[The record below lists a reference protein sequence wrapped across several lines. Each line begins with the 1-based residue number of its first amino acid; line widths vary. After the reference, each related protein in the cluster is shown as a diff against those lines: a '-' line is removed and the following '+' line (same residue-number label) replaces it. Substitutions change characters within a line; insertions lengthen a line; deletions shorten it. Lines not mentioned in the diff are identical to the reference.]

1 MLRFNIRYQLFFAL
15 SDVMLVILAM
25 AGSVALVISRQRLPI
40 MPANV
45 LLVTVLAILVWLL
58 LFARNHV
65 YYARPGLRLLHTYN
79 QLINQHVIATFTLMG
94 ILYIVLPT
102 YPRTYVI
109 VFSAV
114 LLVLLLSHRTLVFA
128 LRRRLHPWIN
138 SIRRVVIIGNDD
150 YAVTVG
156 DYVRD
161 CLPIGLQL
169 VGFVSVTD
177 MPGDSKVAPILGTLS
192 KLDTVLNETAPDEII
207 VSVRW
212 LDQATMQQIDA
223 LVMLVQN
230 TPIHVRIAP
239 DLSQLVYIRSH
250 AENFNGLTLISVR
263 EPALSPLERLVKRA
277 FDIGFSLIVLVFTL
291 PFYPL
296 IALAIKLDSPG
307 PAIFRQQ
314 RVGQYGKPFTI
325 YKFRTMIENAQ
336 EIPNGFAYHKSP
348 DDPRVTRV
356 GRWLRRLSLDELPQF
371 INVLRGDMSVVGP
384 RPELVSIVDSFSAW
398 HRKRLEVPQGITGWW
413 QINGRADFPL
423 FYHVE
428 DDLYYIE
435 NYSIWLD
442 VLIIVRTLVAVIQRR
457 GAY

>member
-1 MLRFNIRYQLFFAL
+1 
-15 SDVMLVILAM
+15 
-25 AGSVALVISRQRLPI
+25 
-40 MPANV
+40 
-45 LLVTVLAILVWLL
+45 
-58 LFARNHV
+58 
-65 YYARPGLRLLHTYN
+65 
-79 QLINQHVIATFTLMG
+79 
-94 ILYIVLPT
+94 
-102 YPRTYVI
+102 
-109 VFSAV
+109 
-114 LLVLLLSHRTLVFA
+114 
-128 LRRRLHPWIN
+128 
-138 SIRRVVIIGNDD
+138 
-150 YAVTVG
+150 
-156 DYVRD
+156 
-161 CLPIGLQL
+161 
-169 VGFVSVTD
+169 
-177 MPGDSKVAPILGTLS
+177 
-192 KLDTVLNETAPDEII
+192 
-207 VSVRW
+207 
-212 LDQATMQQIDA
+212 
-223 LVMLVQN
+223 
-230 TPIHVRIAP
+230 
-239 DLSQLVYIRSH
+239 
-250 AENFNGLTLISVR
+250 
-263 EPALSPLERLVKRA
+263 
-277 FDIGFSLIVLVFTL
+277 
-291 PFYPL
+291 L